1 VPHLSRPIELTASG
15 VSLVIDVSTATPA
28 ILHWGSPIGEAALD
42 ALVQL
47 DTPPAPHA
55 GIDAPSTPGIWREN
69 ARGFLGRPA
78 VLGHRSGLDFTQL
91 FDVTAV
97 EVSTDSVRVDS
108 ADAAAG
114 LAVSVTFSMQPAG
127 VILVSQSITNT
138 GDSAFDLEELTTW
151 LPLPDHA
158 TESMDF
164 TGRWVKERQPQRRP
178 IESGLW
184 AREIREGRSGH
195 DYTIVQLAMTRGAD
209 YQSGSVW
216 STGLLWSGNTRHLI
230 ERIPSGRTSIGA
242 GELLLPGEVRLE
254 PGETYVAPTVAATF
268 SSDGIDGISDRH
280 YRWLRS
286 RPEHPASPRPLTLN
300 VWEAVYFDHDLEK
313 LSALVDVA
321 QAIGV
326 ERFVLDDGWFLGRRD
341 DHAGLGDWVVDR
353 AVWPDGLDPLID
365 RVTSAGMQFGL
376 WFEGEMVNSDS
387 DLYREHPEWIFQA
400 GGRIPPEGRYQHVL
414 DLGHPG
420 AFDHVLGQVD
430 ALLTEFPIDYIK
442 WDHNRVLIEPAHL
455 GRAGVRRQTEA
466 IYRLFDELRSR
477 HPGLEIESCSS
488 GGGRIDLGM
497 TFHADRFWTSDCN
510 DALERQYIQRYT
522 QIAIP
527 PELLGS
533 HIGPPHAHTTGRSH
547 TLAFRALSALFGH
560 AGIEW
565 DVTGATA
572 DEIAHLASWAAY
584 YRAKRRLIHT
594 GRMLRVETRDD
605 TAFVHGVIAHDRSE
619 AVIAYVQLSAH
630 REAAPPRF
638 RIPGLDAEAL
648 YAVTLVEPAGPA
660 EAVEVIA
667 PAWLAGITTT
677 GAALAEIG
685 LTPPILRPENGI
697 LIEVHR
703 MTDSQ
708 QTPA

>member
-1 VPHLSRPIELTASG
+1 MIPSSRPIELTSSG
-15 VSLVIDVSTATPA
+15 VSLIVDLSTGTPA
-28 ILHWGSPIGEAALD
+28 ILHWGPTIGAAALET
-42 ALVQL
+42 LVQL

-55 GIDAPSTPGIWREN
+55 SIDAPRAAGVWREN

-78 VLGHRSGLDFTQL
+78 VLGHRSGRDFTQQ
-91 FDVTAV
+91 F
-97 EVSTDSVRVDS
+97 EVSDVVATADSLRVESVDV
-108 ADAAAG
+108 AAG
-114 LAVSVTFSMQPAG
+114 LAVSVTFAMQPAG

-138 GDSAFDLEELTTW
+138 GTTVFDLEELTNW

-158 TESMDF
+158 TESIDF
-164 TGRWVKERQPQRRP
+164 SGRWVKERQPQRRP

-195 DYTIVQLAMTRGAD
+195 DYTIVQLAMTEGAN

-216 STGLLWSGNTRHLI
+216 SVGLLWSGNTRHLI
-230 ERIPSGRTSIGA
+230 ERLPSGRTSIGA

-254 PGETYVAPTVAATF
+254 AGETYDAPTVAATF
-268 SSDGIDGISDRH
+268 SADGIDGISDRH
-280 YRWLRS
+280 YSWLRS
-286 RPEHPASPRPLTLN
+286 RPEHPSTPRPLTLN

-321 QAIGV
+321 QEIGV

-341 DHAGLGDWVVDR
+341 DHAGLGDWIVDPD
-353 AVWPDGLDPLID
+353 VWPQGLAPLIN
-365 RVTSAGMQFGL
+365 RVRAAGMQFGL
-376 WFEGEMVNSDS
+376 WFEGEMVNADS
-387 DLYREHPEWIFQA
+387 DLYRAHPEWIFQA
-400 GGRIPPEGRYQHVL
+400 GGRIPPEGRYQQVL

-420 AFDHVLGQVD
+420 AFDHVLGQID
-430 ALLTEFPIDYIK
+430 ALLTEYPIDYIK
-442 WDHNRVLIEPAHL
+442 WDHNRVLIEPVHL

-497 TFHADRFWTSDCN
+497 ALHADRFWTSDCN

-533 HIGPPHAHTTGRSH
+533 HIGPPRSHTTGRSH
-547 TLAFRALSALFGH
+547 SLAFRALSALFGH

-565 DVTGATA
+565 DVTEATA
-572 DEIAHLASWAAY
+572 DERARLTTWAAY
-584 YRAKRRLIHT
+584 YALKRDLIHT
-594 GRMLRVETRDD
+594 GRMLRVDQRDD
-605 TAFVHGVIAHDRSE
+605 SAFVHGVVSHDRSE
-619 AVIAYVQLSAH
+619 ALIAYVQLAAH
-630 REAAPPRF
+630 REATPPRF
-638 RIPGLDAEAL
+638 RIPGLDADAR
-648 YAVTLVEPAGPA
+648 YSVVLVEPAGPA
-660 EAVEVIA
+660 EAVQVMP
-667 PAWLAGITTT
+667 PAWTAGITTT

-703 MTDSQ
+703 LADPQRSRG
-708 QTPA
+708 